1 MSSHINRVIGG
12 YFELELPKIKAEKY
26 PDAVKY
32 QSARAA
38 FFALLQQIPDIKR
51 VWAPTYICDSM
62 LAPIYAAGKE
72 LAFYSINEKFRIN
85 EPIKLDRDDLLLYVN
100 YFGVCGENVGEILK
114 RYSPDQVVI
123 DCSQAFY
130 SGPYDCLASIY
141 SPRKFFGVPDGGLLV
156 TRLVMSL
163 PQEQDQGSANRMKHL
178 IKRLAFS
185 AEDGYASYKSAEES
199 LCDLTPKIMSALTM
213 RLLESI
219 DYEGVEKKRKRN
231 FEILHKRVGETNLL
245 SLTQAVDAPM
255 CYPYFPAK
263 TLNKASLA
271 KHRIFIPTY
280 WPDVC
285 KRARPDDFSTIAAK
299 NIFPVPC
306 DQRLDG
312 EIDIDILISFIN
324 KVDEP

>member
-219 DYEGVEKKRKRN
+219 DYEGVEKKGSVTLKYCTKGWVRL
-231 FEILHKRVGETNLL
+231 I
-245 SLTQAVDAPM
+245 
-255 CYPYFPAK
+255 CY
-263 TLNKASLA
+263 
-271 KHRIFIPTY
+271 R
-280 WPDVC
+280 
-285 KRARPDDFSTIAAK
+285 
-299 NIFPVPC
+299 
-306 DQRLDG
+306 
-312 EIDIDILISFIN
+312 
-324 KVDEP
+324 